1 MAVVN
6 AIELPEG
13 SPFRKIDQVPLPE
26 DPALGTQAK
35 GQEED
40 SSNDDE
46 GRKNPES

>member
-1 MAVVN
+1 MAMVN

-13 SPFRKIDQVPLPE
+13 SPFRQIDQVPLLE

-46 GRKNPES
+46 GRKSPES